1 MLTSNSKLLA
11 KWQEPYLVMAWKGQ
25 VTFEVNMGERRKHC
39 RTYHVNMLQPWY
51 EKGETSLWVE
61 EEKENEMKESEIVI

>member
-39 RTYHVNMLQPWY
+39 RIHVNMLQH

-61 EEKENEMKESEIVI
+61 EEKENEMEESEIII